1 MCVCLVCCS
10 LQLFLLLAIIL
21 AFFLLTTSISPHV
34 QLGLYNKY
42 LKQHRTVFALALLTV
57 LLVGSIGAFRLV
69 SAGSTLQVWQPAVQD
84 ELPSRSEG
92 KVFSFQTSSYS
103 LWPM

>member
-1 MCVCLVCCS
+1 MPNPGAKSITHDCDCFLVCPSLCS
-10 LQLFLLLAIIL
+10 LQLFLLLVIIL

-42 LKQHRTVFALALLTV
+42 LKQHRAVFALALLTV

-69 SAGSTLQVWQPAVQD
+69 SVDDRA
-84 ELPSRSEG
+84 
-92 KVFSFQTSSYS
+92 
-103 LWPM
+103 